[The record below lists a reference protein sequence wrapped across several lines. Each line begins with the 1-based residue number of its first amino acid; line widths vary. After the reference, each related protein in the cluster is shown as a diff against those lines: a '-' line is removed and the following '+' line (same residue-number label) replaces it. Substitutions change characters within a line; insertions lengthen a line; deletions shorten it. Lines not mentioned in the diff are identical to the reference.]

1 MTMKTPQ
8 SEDRT
13 NKVGYARPPL
23 SDIRPSAPRPRW
35 LRHLRSTVGAIT
47 LGLALSPGLFSAQ
60 PKPADEVLAN
70 MFAVP
75 GLSLDPT
82 KVEWSKLP
90 TSSGQRSLVFR
101 GVQNESAFAHHPF
114 IVFWDGQFFA
124 KWNDG
129 YVGED
134 FRGQRVRFATSA
146 DALNWS
152 DPVDLTG
159 READRR
165 YTACGFWIR
174 EGEMYALAALR
185 DAMDDRTTGKEPVLL
200 AFKWNPQTKRFGE
213 PEVIARDFFA
223 GNIPERTPD
232 GDWLI
237 LGKNGV
243 GNWGIMKA
251 AKGGVKSI
259 SDWTIRGLP
268 GEGMLEE
275 AEWYSLP
282 NGHLV
287 AHFRTRGTR
296 PFFLARSYSTD
307 NGSTWS
313 HPVVTNFPEQGSRHH
328 GIRLSNGIYA
338 LLVNPDPLVRIPF
351 SIALS
356 ADGLVYDRIV
366 NIRAEETSAR
376 WEGRAKTKGYHY
388 MRGYEHDGR
397 LYTIY
402 SINKEDIEVTIV
414 PLAELTA
421 LYR

>member
-1 MTMKTPQ
+1 MKTPP
-8 SEDRT
+8 SEDIT
-13 NKVGYARPPL
+13 KKVGHAGPLL

-35 LRHLRSTVGAIT
+35 LRHLHSTFGAIT
-47 LGLALSPGLFSAQ
+47 LGLALSPGLISAQ
-60 PKPADEVLAN
+60 AKPADEVLAN

-82 KVEWSKLP
+82 KVEWNKLP
-90 TSSGQRSLVFR
+90 ASSGQRSLVFR

-146 DALNWS
+146 DALSWS

-174 EGEMYALAALR
+174 DGEMYALAALR
-185 DAMDDRTTGKEPVLL
+185 DAQDETTGKEPVLL
-200 AFKWNPQTKRFGE
+200 AFRWNSQTKSFGE
-213 PEVIARDFFA
+213 REVIARNFFA

-237 LGKNGV
+237 LGKGGV
-243 GNWGIMKA
+243 GSWGPMKA

-259 SDWTIRGLP
+259 SDWTIRDIP
-268 GEGMLEE
+268 GAGTLEE
-275 AEWYSLP
+275 AEWYTLP
-282 NGHLV
+282 NNHLV
-287 AHFRTRGTR
+287 SHFRTRGTR
-296 PFFLARSYSTD
+296 PFYLARSYSID
-307 NGSTWS
+307 NGATWS
-313 HPVVTNFPEQGSRHH
+313 QPVVTNFPEQGSRHH

-356 ADGLVYDRIV
+356 RDGLVYDRIV
-366 NIRAEETSAR
+366 NIRAEETTAR
-376 WEGRAKTKGYHY
+376 WEGRAKSKGYHY

-414 PLAELTA
+414 PMAELTA

>member
-82 KVEWSKLP
+82 KVEWNKLP

-146 DALNWS
+146 DALKWS
-152 DPVDLTG
+152 APVDLTG

-174 EGEMYALAALR
+174 EGEM
-185 DAMDDRTTGKEPVLL
+185 
-200 AFKWNPQTKRFGE
+200 
-213 PEVIARDFFA
+213 
-223 GNIPERTPD
+223 
-232 GDWLI
+232 
-237 LGKNGV
+237 
-243 GNWGIMKA
+243 
-251 AKGGVKSI
+251 
-259 SDWTIRGLP
+259 
-268 GEGMLEE
+268 
-275 AEWYSLP
+275 
-282 NGHLV
+282 
-287 AHFRTRGTR
+287 
-296 PFFLARSYSTD
+296 
-307 NGSTWS
+307 
-313 HPVVTNFPEQGSRHH
+313 
-328 GIRLSNGIYA
+328 
-338 LLVNPDPLVRIPF
+338 
-351 SIALS
+351 
-356 ADGLVYDRIV
+356 
-366 NIRAEETSAR
+366 
-376 WEGRAKTKGYHY
+376 
-388 MRGYEHDGR
+388 
-397 LYTIY
+397 
-402 SINKEDIEVTIV
+402 
-414 PLAELTA
+414 
-421 LYR
+421 